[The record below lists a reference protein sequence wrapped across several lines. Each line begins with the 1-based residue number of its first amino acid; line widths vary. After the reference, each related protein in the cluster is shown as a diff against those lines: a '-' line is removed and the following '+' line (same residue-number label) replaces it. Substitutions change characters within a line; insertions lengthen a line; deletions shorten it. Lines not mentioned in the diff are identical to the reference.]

1 MTSAGPINNIYTYI
15 CIYMHIQIY
24 IPLPHMLIWLNIFV
38 QKIYIRNFT
47 CTQATTST
55 FAPQTDVLMNV
66 SKLYIVIQY
75 HICSHTYGRDLL
87 TLRKHSKWTQV
98 VPIGS
103 VPINVFPDE
112 PFLQQLAWLCGS
124 DSLFR
129 WWDDKFQI
137 VSCLVSAKS
146 STPVLG
152 ITWHLHQTIKY
163 LEQLM
168 T

>member
-1 MTSAGPINNIYTYI
+1 MINKTHKTHIYI
-15 CIYMHIQIY
+15 CIYKYIFHYHICSYDY
-24 IPLPHMLIWLNIFV
+24 IFLYKKLTLETSPVHKQQQPISPH
-38 QKIYIRNFT
+38 
-47 CTQATTST
+47 
-55 FAPQTDVLMNV
+55 QTDVLMTV

-75 HICSHTYGRDLL
+75 HICSYTYGRDLL

-137 VSCLVSAKS
+137 VSCLVSSKS
-146 STPVLG
+146 NTPVLG

-168 T
+168 S